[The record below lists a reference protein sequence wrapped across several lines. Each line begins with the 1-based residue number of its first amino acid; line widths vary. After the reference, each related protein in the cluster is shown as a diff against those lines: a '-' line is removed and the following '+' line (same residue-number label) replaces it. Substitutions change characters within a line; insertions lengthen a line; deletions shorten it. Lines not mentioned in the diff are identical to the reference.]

1 MVSESLSGTSRRGNG
16 PRGKWVLRTG
26 AWIDRALTWGLDPE
40 ERSALLHERGADRFD
55 HLADPDASVMS
66 VTGRTG
72 RSAVADV
79 GYLILGGEATAV
91 PVAFM
96 FAVIGLGAFWQA
108 ATADFEPIVR
118 MFNAILAVGL
128 VAVAAAG
135 LRRPRAIYR
144 PWLLPALLIASIGT
158 LGGAIT
164 IPIVAGTEVYDLA
177 NKGALVVVTIGFL
190 VVAAAVTPSTVNRIW
205 LIRGGAVLWA
215 AALGNAIAQ
224 LGWGVVDAGTGTSRG
239 AAVMVAVGCVA
250 GAVLLRRLRHV
261 PVTNEGKSR
270 CDRQTGKLGDRDH
283 EEKRG
288 H

>member
-1 MVSESLSGTSRRGNG
+1 MVSESLHGTTGGVSDRRGA
-16 PRGKWVLRTG
+16 WVLRTG
-26 AWIDRALTWGLDPE
+26 TRIDRALTWGLDPE
-40 ERSALLHERGADRFD
+40 ERSALLQEREADRFD
-55 HLADPDASVMS
+55 HMADPDTSIMAV
-66 VTGRTG
+66 VGRTG
-72 RSAVADV
+72 RSALADA
-79 GYLILGGEATAV
+79 GYLVLGGEVTAV
-91 PVAFM
+91 PVAVM

-108 ATADFEPIVR
+108 ATADFEPILR

-164 IPIVAGTEVYDLA
+164 IPIIAGTEVYDLA

-190 VVAAAVTPSTVNRIW
+190 VVAAAVVPSTVNRIW
-205 LIRGGAVLWA
+205 LIRGGVVLWA

-239 AAVMVAVGCVA
+239 ASFMVAVGCVA

-261 PVTNEGKSR
+261 PVTN
-270 CDRQTGKLGDRDH
+270 
-283 EEKRG
+283 
-288 H
+288 